1 MRRVGFFG
9 GTFDPVHL
17 GHLVPAVR
25 AYETFRFD
33 ALIFIPGGRPPHKL
47 GEPLTPFSHRFA
59 MLALATQPYDRFLV
73 SAIESERQ
81 GPTYTVDTL
90 RVLRERLQAE
100 QLYFLMGSDSF
111 SQIGTWNRWQEL
123 VDLANLVV
131 LHRDTVW
138 GKTLETRVPEILRE
152 RMRTVEPFRQVPD
165 PDQGSRWIYL
175 LEHEPFPISAT
186 HLRERL
192 RNGLTIHE
200 LVPPEVHRYIVKHR
214 LYHQGD
220 DRSDGI

>member
-1 MRRVGFFG
+1 MRRIGFFG

-25 AYETFRFD
+25 AFETFRFE
-33 ALIFIPGGRPPHKL
+33 ALVFILAAHPPHRL

-59 MLALATQPYDRFLV
+59 MLALATQSYDHFLV
-73 SAIESERQ
+73 SAVEAERE

-90 RVLRERLQAE
+90 RTLGQRLAVDQP
-100 QLYFLMGSDSF
+100 YFLLGSDSF
-111 SQIGTWNRWQEL
+111 SQIGTWNRWEEL
-123 VDLANLVV
+123 ADLAHLVV
-131 LHRDTVW
+131 LHRNTVW
-138 GKTLETRVPEILRE
+138 GKDLESRAPERLRG
-152 RMRTVEPFRQVPD
+152 RMETVEPFRVVPD
-165 PDQGSRWIYL
+165 PGSGERRIYL
-175 LEHEPFPISAT
+175 LEHEPFPVSAT

-192 RNGLTIHE
+192 RQGMTIHE

-214 LYHQGD
+214 LYHHGN

>member
-25 AYETFRFD
+25 AFETFQFD
-33 ALIFIPGGRPPHKL
+33 ALVFVPAAQPPHKL
-47 GEPLTPFSHRFA
+47 GEPLTPFPHRFA

-73 SAIESERQ
+73 SAIETERT

-90 RVLRERLQAE
+90 RLLRARFAAE
-100 QLYFLMGSDSF
+100 HTFFLMGSDSF
-111 SQIGTWNRWQEL
+111 SQIGTWNRWEEL
-123 VDLANLVV
+123 ADLAHLVV
-131 LHRDTVW
+131 LHRDTAW
-138 GKTLETRVPEILRE
+138 GDELAAKVPAALRS
-152 RMRTVEPFRQVPD
+152 RMRTVEPFMGVAD
-165 PDQGSRWIYL
+165 PVSAEHSVYL
-175 LEHEPFPISAT
+175 LAHEPFPVSAT

-192 RNGLTIHE
+192 RLGLTIHE

-214 LYHQGD
+214 LYHQG
-220 DRSDGI
+220 SAAGDGR